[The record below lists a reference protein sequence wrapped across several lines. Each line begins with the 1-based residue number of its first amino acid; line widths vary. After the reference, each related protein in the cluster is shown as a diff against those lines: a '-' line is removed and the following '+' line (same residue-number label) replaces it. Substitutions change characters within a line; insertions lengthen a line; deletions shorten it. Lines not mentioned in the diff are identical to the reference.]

1 MYTNDVYAIQ
11 RRTMTKREQ
20 RALITKHGAAQ
31 LEHTPLALLKEL
43 VSLNWLGKQ
52 NPDADA
58 EEEPFRVGIA
68 KISNRAHLDARTVAR
83 GLATL
88 EQKGLLTI
96 TKAAGKPS
104 LYHLHLAGMAEGPT
118 VAELER
124 KRREAK
130 TEAQTTWQRK
140 ARKAKIGPATTPSK
154 ETNRERRLRHIRET
168 PALAM
173 YWRAAA

>member
-1 MYTNDVYAIQ
+1 
-11 RRTMTKREQ
+11 MTKREQ
-20 RALITKHGAAQ
+20 RLLITKHGAAQ

-58 EEEPFRVGIA
+58 EKKPFRVSIV
-68 KISNRAHLDARTVAR
+68 KISNRAHLDGRTVAR

-96 TKAAGKPS
+96 TKSAGKSS

-140 ARKAKIGPATTPSK
+140 TRKAKIGSAAIPRE
-154 ETNRERRLRHIRET
+154 ETNRDRRLRQIRET
-168 PALAM
+168 PALAT

>member
-1 MYTNDVYAIQ
+1 MYANEVYTIQ
-11 RRTMTKREQ
+11 RITMTKREQ
-20 RALITKHGAAQ
+20 RLLITKHGAAQ

-58 EEEPFRVGIA
+58 EKKPFRVSIV
-68 KISNRAHLDARTVAR
+68 KISNRAHLDGRTVAR

-96 TKAAGKPS
+96 TKSAGKSS
-104 LYHLHLAGMAEGPT
+104 LYHLNLAGMAEGPT

-140 ARKAKIGPATTPSK
+140 TRKAKIGSATIPRE
-154 ETNRERRLRHIRET
+154 ETNRDRRLRQIRET